1 MYGGAPSSTT
11 PESGGP
17 AGFDAAAGAVQDRG
31 MDDRIIDLG
40 EYIRKRE
47 EREEASSRRAFA
59 VWGGEGERSRF
70 ALPLWRAAYLA
81 GGSRAALVW
90 GRPGST
96 ESRLRPFMVLDL
108 AVEPARTDIPGE
120 LVEGIRDAPEPPVV
134 GGREGREVVV
144 FLGERANR
152 RWYLVVTDL
161 EEDAR
166 PLDGQGRED
175 VLFLAGECAGLL
187 FHRQFAFA
195 DPEE

>member
-1 MYGGAPSSTT
+1 MYGSARSSST
-11 PESGGP
+11 PEA
-17 AGFDAAAGAVQDRG
+17 AGFDASPGPVQDRG

-47 EREEASSRRAFA
+47 EREEGSSRRAFA

-70 ALPLWRAAYLA
+70 ALSLWRAAYLS

-90 GRPGST
+90 ERSGST
-96 ESRLRPFMVLDL
+96 ERRMRPFMVLDL

-120 LVEGIRDAPEPPVV
+120 VVEGLRNEPEAPAV
-134 GGREGREVVV
+134 GGRQGREVVV

-161 EEDAR
+161 DEDAK
-166 PLDGQGRED
+166 PLEGTNRED

-187 FHRQFAFA
+187 FHRRFAFS
-195 DPEE
+195 DPDE